1 MKFGDSTPHLV
12 DVNRPHR
19 NIMWF
24 FMMDLVV
31 PLHLPLANVDRA
43 AHS

>member
-1 MKFGDSTPHLV
+1 M
-12 DVNRPHR
+12 DV
-19 NIMWF
+19 IATLCG
-24 FMMDLVV
+24 FMMDLAV